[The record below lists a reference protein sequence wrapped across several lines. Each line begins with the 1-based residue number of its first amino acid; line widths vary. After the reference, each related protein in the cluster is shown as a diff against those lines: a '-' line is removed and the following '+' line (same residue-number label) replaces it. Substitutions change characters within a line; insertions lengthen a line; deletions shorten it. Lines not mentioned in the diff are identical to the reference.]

1 MIGLIANPWDVDS
14 GIGAGAALTEKIHL
28 TIIKKFVLLIL

>member
-14 GIGAGAALTEKIHL
+14 GIGNGAALTEKIHVA
-28 TIIKKFVLLIL
+28 IMKKM